1 MRDAGLGGAPPLPG
15 SCSLT
20 WSYLGVGARSSN
32 SESMAGESRVGR
44 GALSAAAK
52 HRRPGV
58 PNDRRFSLWAP
69 EGASPRSRCPQFN
82 VQDALSP
89 TRRRPPSAC
98 LLTWQRAS
106 SGLPVTGASPSG
118 PRLALVTPAGPS
130 ARTVALGLGL
140 RRAQVSVGHASAGGC
155 ALHPERVA
163 LHRSLVPS
171 RPTAWLTGQVTS
183 WGASCLLHLSWPSN
197 PRALES
203 GRAGES

>member
-1 MRDAGLGGAPPLPG
+1 MTRPSRRSLRGRGRRSPFRGERRRVRWGASSSRILQFDVVIPG
-15 SCSLT
+15 SRGQIFQLREHG
-20 WSYLGVGARSSN
+20 WRIQGW
-32 SESMAGESRVGR
+32 

-58 PNDRRFSLWAP
+58 LNDRRFSL
-69 EGASPRSRCPQFN
+69 
-82 VQDALSP
+82 
-89 TRRRPPSAC
+89 

-118 PRLALVTPAGPS
+118 PHLALVTPAGPS

-140 RRAQVSVGHASAGGC
+140 RRAQVSVGHAGAGGC